1 MYVADNSEHDSYQD
15 SKATAIA
22 SVNSET
28 KMDSSALDSEAD
40 VKTSFSDA
48 IQNYVPS
55 NGKC

>member
-1 MYVADNSEHDSYQD
+1 MNVAVHSGHDSDQD

-22 SVNSET
+22 SVNSEI
-28 KMDSSALDSEAD
+28 KMDSSVADSEAD
-40 VKTSFSDA
+40 VKKSFSDA

>member
-1 MYVADNSEHDSYQD
+1 MYAAVDGEHDSDQD
-15 SKATAIA
+15 SEATAIA

-28 KMDSSALDSEAD
+28 KMDSSGPDSLAD
-40 VKTSFSDA
+40 VRKSFSDA

>member
-1 MYVADNSEHDSYQD
+1 MYGAVDSEHDSDQD

-28 KMDSSALDSEAD
+28 KMDSSGPDSEVD
-40 VKTSFSDA
+40 VKKSFSDA

>member
-1 MYVADNSEHDSYQD
+1 MYVAEDSDQD

-28 KMDSSALDSEAD
+28 KMDSSASDSETD
-40 VKTSFSDA
+40 VKMSFSDA

-55 NGKC
+55 NGKCYVP